1 MIWATPKNQTA
12 FCSQVH
18 LTMLISICD
27 SQISLQVDKLKFENN
42 KVLRPTPPHDPFLLS
57 YEVQCNWNV
66 YLLGISCTSVL

>member
-27 SQISLQVDKLKFENN
+27 SQISLQVDKLKFYNN
-42 KVLRPTPPHDPFLLS
+42 KVLRPTPPPPPTTPSSLAMR
-57 YEVQCNWNV
+57 Y
-66 YLLGISCTSVL
+66 SVTGMYIF